1 MSTKLN
7 QLAFATMAALAA
19 LAVPATAAAQDGDER
34 QAPRANHSEI
44 TPYIEA
50 SQIIYAELDPGS
62 DVVTYSQV
70 AVGVD
75 ASITGRNSA
84 AAVSLRYEREIGIS
98 DNAPDGDTFSGI
110 ARASLGIVPRTLS
123 LEAGALATRASIE
136 GNGGTVL
143 GPLARGDGSSQIYSG
158 YVGPSVH
165 AQTGPVTVEG
175 HYRLGYTKVEEAD
188 DVVFAPGADPVDV
201 FDSST
206 VHAAQLRVGTKPREV
221 LPVGLAA
228 TGGWSQED
236 IANLDQRVKDRY
248 VRGDVAVPVGRDL
261 QLVGGAGYEDVEVS
275 SRDVLR
281 DGGGLPVIGD
291 DGRYVT
297 DKSAP
302 RQIAYETSGLIWDAG
317 VMWRPSR
324 RTSLEAHVGKR
335 YDSTSYYGTFAWAP
349 NSRSSLNV
357 AVYDGIA
364 GFGGQMT
371 NVLAELPAEFQ
382 ALRNPI
388 SGDIT
393 GCVQGAEGGSNC
405 FAGAFGSIR
414 SSVFRSRGVMASY
427 GVDFGRTSLSLGAG
441 YDRRK
446 FIGAAGTIL
455 EQANGRA
462 DENIWLAAN
471 LDRQID
477 ARSSV
482 SFNAY
487 ANWFESG
494 FDDAGSSTGYG
505 ASAAY
510 YRNIVGGL
518 NGTVAVSLDGITRD
532 SLDDESQLGASA
544 LVGLRYS
551 FGSGGRN

>member
-1 MSTKLN
+1 
-7 QLAFATMAALAA
+7 MAATNLTSLARA
-19 LAVPATAAAQDGDER
+19 SLAVLALLAVPGVAAAQDLGGDAARER
-34 QAPRANHSEI
+34 GMDV
-44 TPYIEA
+44 TPYVEA
-50 SQIIYAELDPGS
+50 SQIVYAELQPGS

-70 AVGVD
+70 AAGVD

-84 AAVSLRYEREIGIS
+84 AAISLRYERQIGIS
-98 DNAPDGDTFSGI
+98 DNAPDGDTISGI

-123 LEAGALATRASIE
+123 LEAGALATRASVE
-136 GNGGTVL
+136 GNGGAVL
-143 GPLARGDGSSQIYSG
+143 GPLARGDGSSQIYSS
-158 YVGPSVH
+158 YVGPSLR
-165 AQTGPVTVEG
+165 AQTGPVTAEG
-175 HYRLGYTKVEEAD
+175 HYRLGYTKVDAGD
-188 DVVFAPGADPVDV
+188 DFVTVPGADPVDL
-201 FDSST
+201 FEDSV
-206 VHAAQLRVGTKPREV
+206 VHAAQLRLGTKAGDV

-228 TGGWSQED
+228 TGGWYRED
-236 IANLDQRVKDRY
+236 VSNLDQRVQDRY
-248 VRGDVAVPVGRDL
+248 VRGDVAVPVSRTV
-261 QLVGGAGYEDVEVS
+261 QLVGGVGYEDVQVS

-281 DGGGLPVIGD
+281 DGGGQPVVGP
-291 DGRYVT
+291 DGRFVT
-297 DKSAP
+297 DESGP

-324 RTSLEAHVGKR
+324 RTSLEAHVGRR
-335 YDSTSYYGTFAWAP
+335 YDSTTYYGTFAWSP
-349 NSRSSLNV
+349 NNRSSLNV

-371 NVLAELPAEFQ
+371 NMLADLPAEFQ

-393 GCVQGAEGGSNC
+393 GCVQGAEGTSNC

-455 EQANGRA
+455 GQANGVT

-471 LDRQID
+471 LDRQLD
-477 ARSSV
+477 ARSRV

-487 ANWFESG
+487 ANWFDSG
-494 FDDAGSSTGYG
+494 FNGAGSSTGYG

-518 NGTVAVSLDGITRD
+518 SGTAAVSLDGITRD
-532 SLDDESQLGASA
+532 SVGEEDLLGASA
-544 LVGLRYS
+544 LAGLRYS
-551 FGSGGRN
+551 F

>member
-1 MSTKLN
+1 MATRLN
-7 QLAFATMAALAA
+7 QLAFASMAALAA
-19 LAVPATAAAQDGDER
+19 LAVPATAQDAEQR
-34 QAPRANHSEI
+34 EAPRAQRSEV
-44 TPYIEA
+44 TPYVEA
-50 SQIIYAELDPGS
+50 SQIVYAELNPGS
-62 DVVTYSQV
+62 DVVTYSQL
-70 AVGVD
+70 AAGVD

-84 AAVSLRYEREIGIS
+84 AAVSLRYERQIGIS
-98 DNAPDGDTFSGI
+98 DNAPDGDTISGI

-175 HYRLGYTKVEEAD
+175 HYRLGYTKVEAAD
-188 DVVFAPGADPVDV
+188 DVVVAPGADPVDV
-201 FDSST
+201 FDEST
-206 VHAAQLRVGTKPREV
+206 VHAAQLRVGTKAGEV

-228 TGGWSQED
+228 TGGWYQEE
-236 IANLDQRVKDRY
+236 ISNLDQRVKDRY
-248 VRGDVAVPVGRDL
+248 VRGDVAVPVSRDL
-261 QLVGGAGYEDVEVS
+261 QLVGGVGYEDVEVS

-281 DGGGLPVIGD
+281 DGGGAPVIGS
-291 DGRYVT
+291 DGRFVT
-297 DKSAP
+297 DESGP

-335 YDSTSYYGTFAWAP
+335 YDSTTYYGTFAWSP
-349 NSRSSLNV
+349 NARSSFNV

-393 GCVQGAEGGSNC
+393 GCLQGAEGGSNC

-427 GVDFGRTSLSLGAG
+427 GVDFGRSSLSLGAG

-446 FIGAAGTIL
+446 FIGAEGTIL
-455 EQANGRA
+455 GQANGVA

-471 LDRQID
+471 FDRQLD
-477 ARSSV
+477 ARSSL
-482 SFNAY
+482 SLNAY
-487 ANWFESG
+487 ANWFDSG
-494 FDDAGSSTGYG
+494 FDAAGSSTGYG
-505 ASAAY
+505 VSAAY

-532 SLDDESQLGASA
+532 ALDDENLLGASA